1 MPHLKLLLATL
12 IFAIVPSTSSAQDT
26 QRELSEALFIA
37 AHLGHMPSIVDLV
50 QRGANVN
57 YLNVDKETPMHAAA
71 ARGHLRVMQYL
82 KGQRAYLHPRTVQDW
97 IPLHHAVRFGHQNIV
112 NYLMAN
118 RAPLYARTRTGQT
131 VFDIAKGTRDVRM
144 LNLLERYKR

>member
-1 MPHLKLLLATL
+1 MTPVKLFLISL
-12 IFAIVPSTSSAQDT
+12 IFALSSSTSRAQDT
-26 QRELSEALFIA
+26 QRELSEALFLA

-57 YLNVDKETPMHAAA
+57 YANRDRETPMHAAA

-82 KGQRAYLHPRTVQDW
+82 QGQRAQLHPRTIQNW
-97 IPLHHAVRFGHQNIV
+97 IPLHHAVRFGHRNV
-112 NYLMAN
+112 ARYLLGN
-118 RAPLYARTRTGQT
+118 GAPLYMRTRTGQT
-131 VFDIAKGTRDVRM
+131 VFDIASGTRDANM